1 MEIRKARIE
10 ETDEIVS
17 IYKSLISYEGCLW
30 NEYYPSKEDV
40 INDINNDTLYII
52 KKDEIIVAVAHAGID
67 EELFKEECLFTE
79 ISNPRDL
86 ARVAVRPDYQKQGL
100 AKTIIKYIEED
111 LKSNGVDYMILTAG
125 KTNEKALRLY
135 KSLNY
140 KIVGQLKDHGF
151 EMLIHEKK
159 IN

>member
-1 MEIRKARIE
+1 
-10 ETDEIVS
+10 
-17 IYKSLISYEGCLW
+17 
-30 NEYYPSKEDV
+30 
-40 INDINNDTLYII
+40 
-52 KKDEIIVAVAHAGID
+52 
-67 EELFKEECLFTE
+67 
-79 ISNPRDL
+79 
-86 ARVAVRPDYQKQGL
+86 
-100 AKTIIKYIEED
+100 
-111 LKSNGVDYMILTAG
+111 MILTAG